1 MLLFEGCA
9 TDGQFWLPIS
19 HFPPA
24 NLKSEGF
31 TTVYRTLW
39 ISLKGRKL
47 PQEAYKYIDTD
58 TDTKIIF
65 KNRKYYPVPVHL
77 IEKLPFVKTRKI
89 KKELQ
94 YKMKEKY
101 DDLNTIKNN
110 KN

>member
-1 MLLFEGCA
+1 M
-9 TDGQFWLPIS
+9 
-19 HFPPA
+19 
-24 NLKSEGF
+24 NLTE
-31 TTVYRTLW
+31 RTKTSSR
-39 ISLKGRKL
+39 SL
-47 PQEAYKYIDTD
+47 QVDTD

-77 IEKLPFVKTRKI
+77 IEILPFVKTRKI